1 MENCRRIIENREWT
15 EKQLQDLN
23 FEVIPSKAN
32 FLFAR
37 SKKMGGEQLY
47 LKLKEKGILVR
58 HFTKKRIEEYIRITI
73 GTGEQMEIFI
83 RTVKEILS
91 LLESGQE
98 GAE

>member
-1 MENCRRIIENREWT
+1 MDRKAASESQFRSYS
-15 EKQLQDLN
+15 
-23 FEVIPSKAN
+23 FESELPVCQI
-32 FLFAR
+32 
-37 SKKMGGEQLY
+37 KKIGGEQLY

-91 LLESGQE
+91 LPESGQE